1 MSATEERR
9 SGAFASRSDR
19 RRWWLLF
26 LGITALAAVCI
37 VGLVLYGNPAVVG
50 SRGFWRIVDRRMD
63 AVIAMAVVALCQAM
77 ATVSF
82 QTVTGNRILTPSILG
97 FESLYRAIHT
107 TTIFLFGVA
116 GLNAAR
122 TTGMFLLQLAL
133 MIGLSLLLYS
143 WLLLGSVKGLYP
155 MLLVGIIIGAGLGS
169 LSTFMQRLLT
179 PSEFDVLTA
188 RLFGSVNNADP
199 DYYPVA
205 IPLILG
211 AAALL
216 YALSKRLNVLS
227 LGRDTTT
234 SLGVGHARISL
245 AVLVLISVLMA
256 TSTALVGPMTFLGF
270 LVATLTYQLSP
281 TYDHRYVFPM
291 AVSLAM
297 LTLCGAYFL
306 MRNVFSAQG
315 VVSIIIEF
323 VGGALFLIVL
333 LRRGRL

>member
-9 SGAFASRSDR
+9 SGAFASRADR

-26 LGITALAAVCI
+26 LGITALAAACV

-122 TTGMFLLQLAL
+122 TTSMFLLQLAL

-211 AAALL
+211 AAIVL

-245 AVLVLISVLMA
+245 TVLVLISVLMA

-270 LVATLTYQLSP
+270 LVATLAYQLSP

-315 VVSIIIEF
+315 LVSIIIEF

>member
-9 SGAFASRSDR
+9 SGAFASRADR

-26 LGITALAAVCI
+26 LSITALAAACVI
-37 VGLVLYGNPAVVG
+37 GLVLYGNPAVVG

-122 TTGMFLLQLAL
+122 TTSMFLLQLAL

-211 AAALL
+211 AAIVL

-245 AVLVLISVLMA
+245 TVLVLISVLMA

-270 LVATLTYQLSP
+270 LVATLAYQLSP

>member
-216 YALSKRLNVLS
+216 YALSRRLNVLS